1 VDEVAHARSDAP
13 HLAISTANKWRA
25 GAHRLI
31 PAPPNRRLAVVLL
44 PTCMACQ
51 DAPLASASQPSTLEY
66 KVKAAYL
73 LNFTK
78 FIEWP
83 SAEPVDSPFTVC
95 LIGDDPFGPAL
106 DRTIQGESVNGH
118 KVVVQRPDRGIT
130 KGCQLIFV
138 SKSEKNTKEFLNSLG
153 PGVLTIGEGE
163 SFLRDGGVTAFVL
176 ENRRVRFSV
185 NLSAARNERLNLS
198 SKLLA
203 VARSVEN

>member
-1 VDEVAHARSDAP
+1 MHGWMPLISESARRSSGGLAP
-13 HLAISTANKWRA
+13 IALFPPLRTAGLLLLATY
-25 GAHRLI
+25 
-31 PAPPNRRLAVVLL
+31 
-44 PTCMACQ
+44 MACQ
-51 DAPLASASQPSTLEY
+51 DAPFASASQPSTLEY
-66 KVKAAYL
+66 QVKAAYL

-83 SAEPVDSPFTVC
+83 SAEPADSPFTVC

-118 KVVVQRPDRGIT
+118 KVVVQRTGRGTT

-138 SKSEKNTKEFLNSLG
+138 SKSEKNIREFLNSLG
-153 PGVLTIGEGE
+153 PGVLTVGEGE
-163 SFLRDGGVTAFVL
+163 SFLRDGGVIAFVL

-185 NLSAARNERLNLS
+185 NLSATRNERLNLS